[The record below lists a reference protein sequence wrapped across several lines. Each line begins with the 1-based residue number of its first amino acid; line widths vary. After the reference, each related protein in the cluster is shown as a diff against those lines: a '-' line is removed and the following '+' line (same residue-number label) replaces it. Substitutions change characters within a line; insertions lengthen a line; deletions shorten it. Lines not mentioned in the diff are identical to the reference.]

1 MKIYKIAQEQKIV
14 SFDFDNTIFL
24 LEKDPEDDFSYKFD
38 PKDPDIPLG
47 KINQKIAD
55 LIFNYNSNG
64 YKVIC
69 VTSRM
74 AKYKK
79 QVEDVIR
86 ENSLPI
92 SEIYCTNGQDKVDTL
107 KRLGVLKHYDDDKF
121 QIMELENS
129 GIEGILV

>member
-1 MKIYKIAQEQKIV
+1 V

-47 KINQKIAD
+47 KINEKIVD
-55 LIFNYNSNG
+55 LILKYKSDG

-86 ENSLPI
+86 ENRLPI
-92 SEIYCTNGQDKVDTL
+92 SEIYCTNGQDKANTL
-107 KRLGVLKHYDDDKF
+107 KRLGVIKHYDDDMFEIIGLK
-121 QIMELENS
+121 NS
-129 GIEGILV
+129 GIEGVLV

>member
-1 MKIYKIAQEQKIV
+1 
-14 SFDFDNTIFL
+14 
-24 LEKDPEDDFSYKFD
+24 
-38 PKDPDIPLG
+38 
-47 KINQKIAD
+47 
-55 LIFNYNSNG
+55 
-64 YKVIC
+64 
-69 VTSRM
+69 M

-107 KRLGVLKHYDDDKF
+107 KRLGVIKHYDDDKF